1 MFFLLLKGWGF
12 LAHRLTVRTP
22 SRNAFVDIT
31 RLVQDFVSVSGFI
44 DCTVSIFC
52 PHTTCAVTI
61 NENSDPDVVSDALN
75 FFSAMVPKNSGFSH
89 SEGNS
94 DAHIKTML
102 FGNSVSVFVEDG
114 KLLLGTWQAIYLAE
128 FDGPRERQI
137 WLKITK

>member
-1 MFFLLLKGWGF
+1 MFFLLLKGWDF

-22 SRNAFVDIT
+22 RRNAFVDIT
-31 RLVQDFVSVSGFI
+31 RLVQDFVSSSGFI

-61 NENSDPDVVSDALN
+61 NENSDPDVVSDALT
-75 FFSAMVPKNSGFSH
+75 FLSTMIPKNGSFSH

-102 FGNSVSVFVEDG
+102 FGNSVSVFVENG
-114 KLLLGTWQAIYLAE
+114 ELLLGTWQAIYLAE

>member
-1 MFFLLLKGWGF
+1 V
-12 LAHRLTVRTP
+12 HRLTVRTP
-22 SRNAFVDIT
+22 KRNAFVDIT

-61 NENSDPDVVSDALN
+61 NENSDPDVVSDALA
-75 FFSAMVPKNSGFSH
+75 FLSTMVPKNGGFAH

-102 FGNSVSVFVEDG
+102 FGNSVSAFVENG

>member
-1 MFFLLLKGWGF
+1 MFFLLLKGWDF

-31 RLVQDFVSVSGFI
+31 RFVQDFVSASGFI

-75 FFSAMVPKNSGFSH
+75 FLSAMVPKNGSFSH

>member
-1 MFFLLLKGWGF
+1 M
-12 LAHRLTVRTP
+12 HRLTVRTP
-22 SRNAFVDIT
+22 KRNAFVDIT
-31 RLVQDFVSVSGFI
+31 RLVQDFISSSDFV

-61 NENSDPDVVSDALN
+61 NENSDPDVVSDALA
-75 FFSAMVPKNSGFSH
+75 FLSTMVPKNGGFAH

-102 FGNSVSVFVEDG
+102 FGNSVSAFVENG

>member
-1 MFFLLLKGWGF
+1 M
-12 LAHRLTVRTP
+12 HRLTVRTP
-22 SRNAFVDIT
+22 KRNAFVDIT

-61 NENSDPDVVSDALN
+61 NENSDPDVVSDALA
-75 FFSAMVPKNSGFSH
+75 FLSTMVPKNGGFAH

-102 FGNSVSVFVEDG
+102 FGNSVSAFVENG

>member
-1 MFFLLLKGWGF
+1 MFSLLLKGWGF
-12 LAHRLTVRTP
+12 WVHRLTVRTP
-22 SRNAFVDIT
+22 KRNAFVDIT

-61 NENSDPDVVSDALN
+61 NENSDPDVVSDALA
-75 FFSAMVPKNSGFSH
+75 FLSTMVPKNGGFAH

-102 FGNSVSVFVEDG
+102 FGNSVSAFVENG

>member
-1 MFFLLLKGWGF
+1 M
-12 LAHRLTVRTP
+12 HRLTVRTP
-22 SRNAFVDIT
+22 KRNAFVDIT

-44 DCTVSIFC
+44 DCTVNIFC

-61 NENSDPDVVSDALN
+61 NENSDPDVVSDALA
-75 FFSAMVPKNSGFSH
+75 FLSTMVPKNGGFAH

-102 FGNSVSVFVEDG
+102 FGNSVSAFVENG